1 MDGLVIS
8 DAVKDLII
16 NIIDIVIL
24 FVIVRALAYKP
35 VKKFLDARKARI
47 AKELEDAASA
57 KSEAEAEAAKYR
69 ELNEQS
75 RAKSSEIISEAE
87 QSAKKSAEEIV
98 AAARLNAQ
106 EIAEK
111 ARESAEAERSA
122 GIAAMKEDI
131 TGLAFDISR
140 QVLEREVTDEDN
152 MRIADAFFEKFGAN
166 QAKPSV

>member
-57 KSEAEAEAAKYR
+57 KSEAEAEAAKYK